1 MYWAKAQ
8 NTQPGFGQ
16 RRMIMP
22 HKNYNDNTAEIRKNG
37 RKREKGA
44 IIIAALLAAVILAAG
59 GFTAVKLRS
68 SARPS
73 ALDKPISTAAYSP
86 VALSAVV
93 TAEPSAEP
101 ETSAEEQETQAETE
115 ETETEAP
122 KADATVTEPDEY
134 SAYQKLENGMGIN
147 ILVLGDESAA
157 DAEGDAVNG
166 IVDGAKFKG
175 LSAYLEEKYLSN
187 SDEKVSVTNLAC
199 PGGNLLADA
208 LRVITMPEEPAYDLI
223 ILSYGLNDQLVD
235 DPNLYGS
242 VQHNTELWLNYG
254 SLLMRLSE
262 QFPGAPIICTL
273 EPCFHE
279 ITEELDGMQRISEI
293 YYAIP
298 VADLCTALLDKGEDV
313 YYDYF
318 QPDKTLP
325 NDKGI
330 EVWTELLCNIIDE
343 KVAASEGRMSPIYC
357 GYYKAEQIANMSFI
371 PVTDS
376 CVTRNDD
383 TSFTVNFK
391 ADGMAFI
398 RHKNLLVTS
407 DAKAIADSMLY
418 SLRNRPN
425 GVEIPGGSH
434 VTLLHD
440 NLLCEESFEII
451 FSSKELADELEGFYL
466 VGSR

>member
-1 MYWAKAQ
+1 
-8 NTQPGFGQ
+8 
-16 RRMIMP
+16 MP

-37 RKREKGA
+37 RKRGKGA
-44 IIIAALLAAVILAAG
+44 IILAALLAAVILAAG
-59 GFTAVKLRS
+59 GFTAVKLRN

-101 ETSAEEQETQAETE
+101 VTSAEEQEEEAEAEVAEAEAPAAETPE
-115 ETETEAP
+115 
-122 KADATVTEPDEY
+122 VEPDEY

-175 LSAYLEEKYLSN
+175 LSDYLEEKYLSD
-187 SDEKVSVTNLAC
+187 SAEKVSVTNLAC

-262 QFPGAPIICTL
+262 QFPGASIICTL

-330 EVWTELLCNIIDE
+330 EVWTELLCDIIDE
-343 KVAASEGRMSPIYC
+343 KVAASEGRMNPIYC

-398 RHKNLLVTS
+398 QHKNLLVTS
-407 DAKAIADSMLY
+407 DAKAIADHMLY

-440 NLLCEESFEII
+440 ELLCEESFEII

>member
-1 MYWAKAQ
+1 
-8 NTQPGFGQ
+8 
-16 RRMIMP
+16 MP
-22 HKNYNDNTAEIRKNG
+22 HKNYNENTAECRESG
-37 RKREKGA
+37 SKRGKGT

-59 GFTAVKLRS
+59 GFTAVKLRN

-86 VALSAVV
+86 AALSAVV
-93 TAEPSAEP
+93 TTEPSAEP
-101 ETSAEEQETQAETE
+101 VTSAEEQEAEAEAEVAEAEAPAAETPE
-115 ETETEAP
+115 
-122 KADATVTEPDEY
+122 VEPDEY

-157 DAEGDAVNG
+157 DAEGYAVNG

-208 LRVITMPEEPAYDLI
+208 LRVITMPEEPTYDLI

-235 DPNLYGS
+235 DPNFYGS

-262 QFPGAPIICTL
+262 QFPGASIICTL

-325 NDKGI
+325 NAKGI

-343 KVAASEGRMSPIYC
+343 KVAASEGRMNPIYC

-398 RHKNLLVTS
+398 QHKNLLVTS
-407 DAKAIADSMLY
+407 DAKAIADHMLY

-440 NLLCEESFEII
+440 ELLCEESFEII

>member
-1 MYWAKAQ
+1 
-8 NTQPGFGQ
+8 
-16 RRMIMP
+16 MP

-37 RKREKGA
+37 RKRGKGA
-44 IIIAALLAAVILAAG
+44 IILAALLAAVILAAG
-59 GFTAVKLRS
+59 GFTAVKLRN

-101 ETSAEEQETQAETE
+101 VTSAEEQEEEAEAEVAEAEAPAAETPE
-115 ETETEAP
+115 
-122 KADATVTEPDEY
+122 VEPDEY

-175 LSAYLEEKYLSN
+175 LSDYLEEKYLSD
-187 SDEKVSVTNLAC
+187 SAEKVSVTNLAC

-242 VQHNTELWLNYG
+242 EQHNTELWLNYG

-262 QFPGAPIICTL
+262 QFPGASIICTL

-330 EVWTELLCNIIDE
+330 EVWTELLCDIIDE
-343 KVAASEGRMSPIYC
+343 KVAASEGRMNPIYC

-398 RHKNLLVTS
+398 QHKNLLVTS
-407 DAKAIADSMLY
+407 DAKAIADHMLY

-440 NLLCEESFEII
+440 ELLCEESFEII

>member
-1 MYWAKAQ
+1 
-8 NTQPGFGQ
+8 
-16 RRMIMP
+16 MP
-22 HKNYNDNTAEIRKNG
+22 HKNYNDNTAECRESG
-37 RKREKGA
+37 SKRGKGT

-59 GFTAVKLRS
+59 GFTAVKLRN

-262 QFPGAPIICTL
+262 QFPGASIICTL

-330 EVWTELLCNIIDE
+330 EVWTELLCDIIDE
-343 KVAASEGRMSPIYC
+343 KVAASEGRMNPIYC

-398 RHKNLLVTS
+398 QHKNLLVTS
-407 DAKAIADSMLY
+407 DAKAIADHMLY

-440 NLLCEESFEII
+440 ELLCEESFEII

>member
-8 NTQPGFGQ
+8 NTLPGFGQ
-16 RRMIMP
+16 RRMTMP

-37 RKREKGA
+37 RKRGKGA
-44 IIIAALLAAVILAAG
+44 IILAALLAAVILAAG
-59 GFTAVKLRS
+59 GFTAVKLRN

-101 ETSAEEQETQAETE
+101 VTSAEEQEEEAEAEVAEAEAPAAETPE
-115 ETETEAP
+115 VES
-122 KADATVTEPDEY
+122 DEY

-175 LSAYLEEKYLSN
+175 LSDYLEEKYLSD
-187 SDEKVSVTNLAC
+187 SAEKVSVTNLAC

-262 QFPGAPIICTL
+262 QFPGASIICTL

-330 EVWTELLCNIIDE
+330 EVWTELLCDIIDE
-343 KVAASEGRMSPIYC
+343 KVAASEGRMNPIYC

-398 RHKNLLVTS
+398 QHKNLLVTS
-407 DAKAIADSMLY
+407 DAKAIADHMLY

-440 NLLCEESFEII
+440 ELLCEESFEII